1 MRFITSRIRA
11 EGTLASLCME
21 TKTPNVGNFLMA
33 EESFDVESRRRYPRL
48 EFGIRV
54 FEEKDWMIR
63 DLNPLGC
70 YIETSKPLPIDTE
83 LKLQFQIPLDSQY
96 LPIEAKGVVRRSEP
110 DGMAIEFTEMQPI
123 YFAYLEKFVET
134 YY

>member
-1 MRFITSRIRA
+1 
-11 EGTLASLCME
+11 
-21 TKTPNVGNFLMA
+21 MA
-33 EESFDVESRRRYPRL
+33 EESLDIESRRRYPRL
-48 EFGIRV
+48 KFGIRV

-70 YIETSKPLPIDTE
+70 FIETSNPLPIGTE
-83 LKLQFQIPLDSQY
+83 LNLQFQIPLDAQY
-96 LPIEAKGVVRRSEP
+96 LPIEGKGVVRRSEP
-110 DGMAIEFTEMQPI
+110 DGMAIEFIEMQPI

>member
-1 MRFITSRIRA
+1 MA
-11 EGTLASLCME
+11 DNSLDYD
-21 TKTPNVGNFLMA
+21 N
-33 EESFDVESRRRYPRL
+33 ESRRRYPRL

-70 YIETSKPLPIDTE
+70 FIETSNPLPIDSEIT
-83 LKLQFQIPLDSQY
+83 LDFQIPLDSQY
-96 LPIEAKGVVRRSEP
+96 VHIVTKGTVRRSEP
-110 DGMAIEFTEMQPI
+110 EGMAIEFTDMKPT

>member
-1 MRFITSRIRA
+1 
-11 EGTLASLCME
+11 
-21 TKTPNVGNFLMA
+21 MA
-33 EESFDVESRRRYPRL
+33 EEFFDIESRRRYPRL

-70 YIETSKPLPIDTE
+70 FIETSNPLPIDTE
-83 LKLQFQIPLDSQY
+83 LNLQFQIPLDSQY
-96 LPIEAKGVVRRSEP
+96 LPIKAKGVVRRSEP

-123 YFAYLEKFVET
+123 YFAYLENFVES

>member
-1 MRFITSRIRA
+1 MQRA
-11 EGTLASLCME
+11 PSPSFRME
-21 TKTPNVGNFLMA
+21 TETSNLGKNLMA

-70 YIETSKPLPIDTE
+70 FIETAKPLPIDTE
-83 LKLQFQIPLDSQY
+83 LKLQFQIPLESQY

-110 DGMAIEFTEMQPI
+110 DGMAIEFIEMQPI
-123 YFAYLEKFVET
+123 YYAYLEKFVET

>member
-1 MRFITSRIRA
+1 MPSRRIEA
-11 EGTLASLCME
+11 
-21 TKTPNVGNFLMA
+21 KTPNSGSFLMA
-33 EESFDVESRRRYPRL
+33 EEFFDIASRRRYPRL

-70 YIETSKPLPIDTE
+70 YIETAKPLPIDTE
-83 LKLQFQIPLDSQY
+83 LNLQFQIPLDSQY
-96 LPIEAKGVVRRSEP
+96 LPIEAKGIVRRSEP